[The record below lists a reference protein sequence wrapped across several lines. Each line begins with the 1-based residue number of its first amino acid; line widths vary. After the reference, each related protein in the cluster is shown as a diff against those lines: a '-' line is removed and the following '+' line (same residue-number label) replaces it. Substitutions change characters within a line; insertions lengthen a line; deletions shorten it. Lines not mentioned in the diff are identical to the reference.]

1 MLTPSKSAELPSMGE
16 YAAARREWSAVR
28 EEEMRARTASEK
40 TRRAAAKT
48 LADMAKVER
57 ELEFRMEVRARTR
70 RLADARAPFRP
81 RAPFQAGR
89 ARPRSLGAARD
100 CRRPPPP

>member
-1 MLTPSKSAELPSMGE
+1 MLTPSKSAELPSVGE

-57 ELEFRMEVRARTR
+57 ELEFRMEVRANPPLR
-70 RLADARAPFRP
+70 RARAPFRP
-81 RAPFQAGR
+81 RAPF
-89 ARPRSLGAARD
+89 
-100 CRRPPPP
+100 